1 MLKMSLRETKN
12 NKMYITTTSFM
23 PFAEYEICTF
33 NLKMYIRMW
42 GSCILTFRVYSALTD
57 LQCIYSIYNIYCD

>member
-12 NKMYITTTSFM
+12 NKMYITTTSCM

-33 NLKMYIRMW
+33 NLKMYV
-42 GSCILTFRVYSALTD
+42 GVAVYSHSMYIVH
-57 LQCIYSIYNIYCD
+57 LQTYNVYTSIL